1 MSDRIPPKV
10 DDAPGLVFRPRSIGW
25 VAYWQCRTDAA
36 EAGFQPRTAPLWRG
50 IEPSRIDKAYIS
62 DQCIRLQSQ
71 MLVHVRGGLPELH
84 KFDGTLRS
92 LAKCYQTDAD
102 SGYRKIRYQT
112 RANYDSVIR
121 RVVRDHGDVRVA
133 DVRART
139 LLRWYE
145 DWMKNGHVAMS
156 HSLMGMLR
164 TLSTFGATML
174 ESTECRDLKVLLGDM
189 RFAMPKGRNEQLTAD
204 QAIAVRAKA
213 REMGYPSIAL
223 SQAIQF
229 EGTLRQRDCIGEW
242 VPLDEPGTSDVTYG
256 NTKWLRGVRWSE
268 IDDNLILRHI
278 TSKRQKMVEIDLKLA
293 PMVLEEL
300 GIERSAP
307 RSSLPANG
315 PIVVYEETQRPFV
328 AHVFRRLWREIATA
342 AGIPKDVRNM
352 DSRSG
357 AITEAT
363 DSGAHLEDV
372 RHAAAHS
379 DIKMTQ
385 KYSRGSADKTAKVM
399 QLRAA
404 HRNKSGT

>member
-1 MSDRIPPKV
+1 MTEAIPPKV
-10 DDAPGLVFRPRSIGW
+10 EEAPGLVMRVRKVGW
-25 VAYWQCRTDAA
+25 VAYWQCRTDAV
-36 EAGFQPRTAPLWRG
+36 EAGFRPQTVPLWRG
-50 IEPSRIDKAYIS
+50 IEPSRIDRAYIS
-62 DQCIRLQSQ
+62 DQCIRLQSA

-84 KFDGTLRS
+84 KFDGTVRS

-102 SGYRKIRYQT
+102 SGYRKIRFQT

-121 RVVRDHGDVRVA
+121 RIVRDHGDARVA
-133 DVRART
+133 DIRARA

-145 DWMKNGHVAMS
+145 GWTKGGHIAMA
-156 HSLMGMLR
+156 HALMGMLR

-174 ESTECRDLKVLLGDM
+174 ESPDCRELKVLLGDM
-189 RFAMPKGRNEQLTAD
+189 KFAMPKGRNEVLTAE
-204 QAIAVRAKA
+204 QAIAVRAMA
-213 REMGYPSIAL
+213 HEMGYPEIAL

-229 EGTLRQRDCIGEW
+229 EGTLRQRDCVGEW
-242 VPLDEPGTSDVTYG
+242 VPMDEPGTSDVIYG
-256 NTKWLRGVRWSE
+256 DTKWLRGIRWTE
-268 IDDNLILRHI
+268 IDDNLILRHV

-307 RSSLPANG
+307 RSKLPAIG
-315 PIVVYEETQRPFV
+315 PVVVNHVTGRPFLT
-328 AHVFRRLWREIATA
+328 HQFRRLWREIATA

-352 DSRSG
+352 DSRAG
-357 AITEAT
+357 AISEAT
-363 DSGAHLEDV
+363 DSGAQLEDV